1 MNSTTQTTES
11 RQRLTMSPVMW
22 VALSIVLLLGV
33 RSALKPVGN
42 AGAASESQFSV
53 LNFLG
58 DDRRV
63 PVRSSDPV
71 QVFETLG
78 VRVRVADGWTYLA
91 TKSSDRTIRPTFVH
105 VPSGA
110 TVQLFPMPKLPEGAD
125 VLSGGGSG
133 QVPSGQVQ
141 WVSIG
146 QTIRIDAPDGDRG
159 TIPLAWHSG
168 DPRRIGRWIGPSA
181 GGGWIQIGLVA
192 IDGGHGHAAAD
203 PAKMVAQAAIE
214 SFCAGIEATK
224 TVR

>member
-1 MNSTTQTTES
+1 MDSTTNPAAP
-11 RQRLTMSPVMW
+11 RQRLSLSPVMW
-22 VALSIVLLLGV
+22 VALSIVLVLGV
-33 RSALKPVGN
+33 RSAMNSKVDGTP
-42 AGAASESQFSV
+42 ESQFGV

-58 DDRRV
+58 HDRRV
-63 PVRSSDPV
+63 PVRSNDPV

-78 VRVRVADGWTYLA
+78 VRVRVSDGWTYLA
-91 TKSSDRTIRPTFVH
+91 TESSDRAIRPTFVH

-110 TVQLFPMPKLPEGAD
+110 TVQLFPMAKLPDGAD
-125 VLSGGGSG
+125 VLDGGDSGPVSSGS
-133 QVPSGQVQ
+133 VQ

-181 GGGWIQIGLVA
+181 DGDFIQIGLVA

-203 PAKMVAQAAIE
+203 PAKMVAQMAIE
-214 SFCAGIEATK
+214 SFCAGIEAVK
-224 TVR
+224 SVR